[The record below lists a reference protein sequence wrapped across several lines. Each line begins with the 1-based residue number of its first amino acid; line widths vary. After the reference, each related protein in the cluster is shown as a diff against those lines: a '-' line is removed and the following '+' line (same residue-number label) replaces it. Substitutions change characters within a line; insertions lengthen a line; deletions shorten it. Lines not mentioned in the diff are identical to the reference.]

1 MKRKVILFSTYEQA
15 LSYRKGLARTNPH
28 GLFGISVETPYTWLV
43 DAWERFGDGRALL
56 SSLERTFA
64 TKEILSSYS
73 QQLGSLPITDGT
85 ISLLSRFFA
94 EVLGATELEDALAN
108 PEAYDLSEVEH
119 LILSL
124 VSPYRELLRHNDY
137 IEPSDA
143 LALLSELDLP
153 FDFTFGTIDE
163 LSLPFQRFFSKVAPS
178 ISKQIETPT
187 QITKTPDHVRPFLLL
202 AEGPSAQNALI
213 ARAIQAD
220 LEEICNKKLQLCRSQ
235 SNDLVGLEAGSDK
248 ANSVIVV
255 SSDAHNL
262 FSYITNTFTHN
273 HSCVTPTFELH
284 AQKPFIE
291 TDFGRAFNALRA
303 FLLDDSHEITALLD
317 YVDSPFSGIDS
328 IQAAQI
334 VSAVHGD
341 RLLSYDE
348 AHAMIHLA
356 SPHFDMF
363 EELFLDSDASL
374 VLDYFYDIAAEIPG
388 KDAFYRSEQG
398 SAISAL
404 RSVYELARKWNL
416 KPGEFE
422 FAIEGISI
430 DSSCVIPSSEENVS
444 LKVVVVSPE
453 KSKDFFGQSFDYVY
467 LCDLD
472 SRYYSADE
480 RHDALTTL
488 KTKLGISNW
497 SSELQSKRIWFEH
510 VKALAN
516 NTFYCERIL
525 SSGEDEDIYASFLWD
540 EVIECYRD
548 PNEDDDS
555 FGKVPSFWASNVM
568 SEGELSYDGN
578 ANSFLKHKEPLILEP
593 QASGVVSNGMS
604 HNLFLSRIGSYPQE
618 KLILS
623 PSAIEAY
630 VNCPYS
636 WFVSQRIR
644 PESPDEDLG
653 PLEQGTFVHG
663 VFDNFYKTL
672 PSALGQA
679 RVTKEN
685 LKQAQA
691 YLSEVFEEQL
701 AKQCDSPSTRYVPL
715 TPMEKAEAQK
725 LKQTLLKNLSIQSK
739 LLPEFSPTYSE
750 FVISPKDDCEY
761 AGVVIRGR
769 VDRID
774 VNAELGQYVVIDY
787 KGGIVGHDA
796 GYDPDE
802 MAELNK
808 DHGALDASTKKYE
821 ANEASNGIMPHKIQ
835 ALIYAQ
841 VLRKLI
847 PERPVGALYLSYRA
861 QESRNSIA
869 GSYDDA
875 FLDVSGFAR
884 RASAVKSNFDQYLS
898 LIEDM
903 VACRLEDMQ
912 AGNIEQKPLVKE
924 SCKYCPVAT
933 CPRRLS

>member
-15 LSYRKGLARTNPH
+15 LSYRKGLAQTNPH
-28 GLFGISVETPYTWLV
+28 GLFGISVETPYTWFV
-43 DAWERFGDGRALL
+43 DAWERFGDGRTLL

-94 EVLGATELEDALAN
+94 EVLGATELEDALTK
-108 PEAYDLSEVEH
+108 PEAYDLSEVER

-124 VSPYRELLRHNDY
+124 VSPYRELLRSNGY

-187 QITKTPDHVRPFLLL
+187 QITKTPDSVRPFLLL
-202 AEGPSAQNALI
+202 AEGPSAQNSLI
-213 ARAIQAD
+213 ARAIQAN
-220 LEEICNKKLQLCRSQ
+220 LEEICSKKQQLWRSG
-235 SNDLVGLEAGSDK
+235 SYDALGAEASSDK

-273 HSCVTPTFELH
+273 HPCVTPTFELH

-334 VSAVHGD
+334 ASAVHGD

-348 AHAMIHLA
+348 AHAMIHLT

-374 VLDYFYDIAAEIPG
+374 VLDYFYDVAAEVPG

-444 LKVVVVSPE
+444 LKVAVVSPE
-453 KSKDFFGQSFDYVY
+453 KSKDFFGQFFDYVY

-488 KTKLGISNW
+488 ETKLGISNW
-497 SSELQSKRIWFEH
+497 SSELQSKRTWFEY

-516 NTFYCERIL
+516 NTFYCERVL

-540 EVIECYRD
+540 EFIECYRD
-548 PNEDDDS
+548 SNEDDDS
-555 FGKVPSFWASNVM
+555 FGKLPSFWASNVM
-568 SEGELSYDGN
+568 SEGELSYDWN
-578 ANSFLKHKEPLILEP
+578 ANSFLKHKEPFILEP

-691 YLSEVFEEQL
+691 YLSKVFDNQL
-701 AKQCDSPSTRYVPL
+701 VNQSDSPSTRYVPL

-725 LKQTLLKNLSIQSK
+725 LKQTLLKNLSVQSR

-774 VNAELGQYVVIDY
+774 VNAELGQYVVFDY

-802 MAELNK
+802 MAESNK
-808 DHGALDASTKKYE
+808 DNNALDASTKNCE
-821 ANEASNGIMPHKIQ
+821 VNEASNGIMPHKIQ

-884 RASAVKSNFDQYLS
+884 RASAVKGNFDQYLS

-903 VACRLEDMQ
+903 VARRLEDMK

-924 SCKYCPVAT
+924 SCRYCPVAT

>member
-43 DAWERFGDGRALL
+43 DAWERFGDGRTLL

-108 PEAYDLSEVEH
+108 PVTYDLSEVQR

-124 VSPYRELLRHNDY
+124 VSPYRELLRSNGY

-153 FDFTFGTIDE
+153 FNFTFGTIDE

-213 ARAIQAD
+213 ARALYAD
-220 LEEICNKKLQLCRSQ
+220 IEEIGSAKQQLSV
-235 SNDLVGLEAGSDK
+235 SELPNVVGAEAGSEK
-248 ANSVIVV
+248 TNSIIVV
-255 SSDAHNL
+255 SSDPHIL
-262 FSYITNTFTHN
+262 FSYVTNVFVHN
-273 HSCVTPTFELH
+273 SSCEMPTFELR
-284 AQKPFIE
+284 AQKPFVE
-291 TDFGRAFNALRA
+291 TDFGRAFNALRT
-303 FLLDDSHEITALLD
+303 FLLDDSHELKALLD
-317 YVDSPFSGIDS
+317 YVGSPFSGINS

-348 AHAMIHLA
+348 AHAMIHLT

-374 VLDYFYDIAAEIPG
+374 VLDYFYDVAAEIPG

-444 LKVVVVSPE
+444 LKVAVVSPE
-453 KSKDFFGQSFDYVY
+453 KSKDFFGHFFDYVY

-488 KTKLGISNW
+488 ENKLGISNW
-497 SSELQSKRIWFEH
+497 SSELQSKRTWFEY

-516 NTFYCERIL
+516 NTFYCERVL

-540 EVIECYRD
+540 EFIECYRD
-548 PNEDDDS
+548 SNEDDDS
-555 FGKVPSFWASNVM
+555 FGKLPSFWASNVM
-568 SEGELSYDGN
+568 SEGELSYDWN

-685 LKQAQA
+685 LKEAQA
-691 YLSEVFEEQL
+691 YLSKVFDNQL
-701 AKQCDSPSTRYVPL
+701 VNQSDSPSTRYVPL

-725 LKQTLLKNLSIQSK
+725 LKQTLLKNLSVQSR

-750 FVISPKDDCEY
+750 FVISPKDACEY
-761 AGVVIRGR
+761 AGVLIRGR

-774 VNAELGQYVVIDY
+774 VNAELGQYVVLDY
-787 KGGIVGHDA
+787 KGGIAGHDA

-802 MAELNK
+802 QMRSNK
-808 DHGALDASTKKYE
+808 DHDDFATTENSHE
-821 ANEASNGIMPHKIQ
+821 VNGGSQGIIPHKIQ

-841 VLRKLI
+841 VLRRLL
-847 PERPVGALYLSYRA
+847 PERPVGALYFSYRA
-861 QESRNSIA
+861 QESRNSLA

-875 FLDVSGFAR
+875 FLDVAGFAR
-884 RASAVKSNFDQYLS
+884 RASAVKCNFDQYLS

-903 VACRLEDMQ
+903 VARRLEDMK

-933 CPRRLS
+933 CSRRLS

>member
-15 LSYRKGLARTNPH
+15 LSYRKGLAQTNPY

-43 DAWERFGDGRALL
+43 DAWERFGDGRTLL

-124 VSPYRELLRHNDY
+124 VPPYRELLRSKDY

-143 LALLSELDLP
+143 LTQLSEMDLP
-153 FDFTFGTIDE
+153 FEFSFGAIDE

-178 ISKQIETPT
+178 ITAQLEIPV
-187 QITKTPDHVRPFLLL
+187 QITKTVDHVRPILLL

-220 LEEICNKKLQLCRSQ
+220 LEEICSKKKQLCCSG
-235 SNDLVGLEAGSDK
+235 SHDALGAEAGSDK

-273 HSCVTPTFELH
+273 HSYVTPTFELH
-284 AQKPFIE
+284 AQKPFVE
-291 TDFGRAFNALRA
+291 TDFGRAFNALRV
-303 FLLDDSHEITALLD
+303 FLLDDTHEITALLD

-348 AHAMIHLA
+348 AHAMIHLT

-430 DSSCVIPSSEENVS
+430 DSSCVIPSPEENVS
-444 LKVVVVSPE
+444 PKVAVVSPE

-488 KTKLGISNW
+488 ETKLGISNC
-497 SSELQSKRIWFEH
+497 SSELQSKRMWFEH
-510 VKALAN
+510 VKALTN
-516 NTFYCERIL
+516 NTFYCERVL

-540 EVIECYRD
+540 EFIECYRD
-548 PNEDDDS
+548 PDEDDDS
-555 FGKVPSFWASNVM
+555 FGKLPSFWASNVM
-568 SEGELSYDGN
+568 SEGELSYDWN
-578 ANSFLKHKEPLILEP
+578 ANSFLKHKETLALEP
-593 QASGVVSNGMS
+593 HASGVVSKDMS
-604 HNLFLSRIGSYPQE
+604 QNLFLSRIGSYPQE

-644 PESPDEDLG
+644 PESPDEELG
-653 PLEQGTFVHG
+653 PLEQGTFVHS
-663 VFDNFYKTL
+663 VFDHFYKTL
-672 PSALGQA
+672 PAVLGQV

-701 AKQCDSPSTRYVPL
+701 AQQPNVQSIRYVPL

-725 LKQTLLKNLSIQSK
+725 LKQTLLNNLSVQSR

-750 FVISPKDDCEY
+750 FVISPKDECEY

-774 VNAELGQYVVIDY
+774 VNAELGQYVVLDY
-787 KGGIVGHDA
+787 KGGIIGHDA

-802 MAELNK
+802 EVKSSK
-808 DHGALDASTKKYE
+808 DHDDFAATENSHE
-821 ANEASNGIMPHKIQ
+821 VNEGSQGIIPHKIQ

-841 VLRKLI
+841 VLRRLL

-861 QESRNSIA
+861 QESRNSLA

-884 RASAVKSNFDQYLS
+884 RASAVKCNFDQYLS
-898 LIEDM
+898 LIENM
-903 VACRLEDMQ
+903 VARCLEDLK

>member
-15 LSYRKGLARTNPH
+15 LSFRKGLAQTNPH

-43 DAWERFGDGRALL
+43 DAWERFGDGRTLL

-64 TKEILSSYS
+64 TKDVLVSCSH
-73 QQLGSLPITDGT
+73 QLDSLTVTDGT

-94 EVLGATELEDALAN
+94 DVLGSKELEDALGK
-108 PEAYDLSEVEH
+108 PESYELSEVERSV
-119 LILSL
+119 LSL
-124 VSPYRELLRHNDY
+124 VLPYRELLRCRGY

-143 LALLSELDLP
+143 LSRLSEMELP
-153 FDFTFGTIDE
+153 FDFSFGAIDE

-178 ISKQIETPT
+178 IIEQLEIPVQISKTS
-187 QITKTPDHVRPFLLL
+187 DHVRPFLLL

-213 ARAIQAD
+213 ARALYAD
-220 LEEICNKKLQLCRSQ
+220 IEEIGSAKQQLSV
-235 SNDLVGLEAGSDK
+235 SELPEVVGVETASEK
-248 ANSVIVV
+248 ANSIVIV
-255 SSDAHNL
+255 SSDPYAL
-262 FSYITNTFTHN
+262 FSYIANVFAHN
-273 HSCVTPTFELH
+273 SFCEMPTFELR
-284 AQKPFIE
+284 AQKPFVE
-291 TDFGRAFNALRA
+291 TDFGRAFNALRT
-303 FLLDDSHEITALLD
+303 FLLDDSHEVKALLD

-334 VSAVHGD
+334 VSAIHGD
-341 RLLSYDE
+341 RLLSYEE
-348 AHAMIHLA
+348 AHAMLHLT

-374 VLDYFYDIAAEIPG
+374 VLDYFYDVAAEIPG

-398 SAISAL
+398 STISAL

-422 FAIEGISI
+422 FAIEGIAI
-430 DSSCVIPSSEENVS
+430 DNSCVIPSSDENS
-444 LKVVVVSPE
+444 SIKVVVVSPE
-453 KSKDFFGQSFDYVY
+453 NVKDFFGQSFDYVY

-488 KTKLGISNW
+488 ETKLGISNKA
-497 SSELQSKRIWFEH
+497 SELQSKRTWFEH

-525 SSGEDEDIYASFLWD
+525 SSGEDEDIYPSFLWD
-540 EVIECYRD
+540 EFIECYRD
-548 PNEDDDS
+548 PDEDDES
-555 FGKVPSFWASNVM
+555 FDTLPSFWASHVL
-568 SEGELSYDGN
+568 SEGELSYDWN
-578 ANSFLKHKEPLILEP
+578 ANSFQKHIDPLTLDL
-593 QASGVVSNGMS
+593 QASGTVSKAMRQ
-604 HNLFLSRIGSYPQE
+604 NLFLSRIGAYPQE

-644 PESPDEDLG
+644 PESPDEELG
-653 PLEQGTFVHG
+653 PLEQGTFVHS
-663 VFDNFYKTL
+663 VFDHFYKTL
-672 PSALGQA
+672 PAVLGQA
-679 RVTKEN
+679 RVTSDN

-701 AKQCDSPSTRYVPL
+701 AQQANVQSIRYVPL

-725 LKQTLLKNLSIQSK
+725 LKQTLLKNLSVQSR

-750 FVISPKDDCEY
+750 FVISPKDACEY
-761 AGVVIRGR
+761 AGVLIRGR

-774 VNAELGQYVVIDY
+774 VNAELGQYVVLDY

-802 MAELNK
+802 QMKSNK
-808 DHGALDASTKKYE
+808 DHDDFATTENSHE
-821 ANEASNGIMPHKIQ
+821 VNGGSQGIIPHKIQ

-841 VLRKLI
+841 VLRRLL
-847 PERPVGALYLSYRA
+847 PERPVGALYFSYRA
-861 QESRNSIA
+861 QESRNSLA

-875 FLDVSGFAR
+875 FLDVAGFAR
-884 RASAVKSNFDQYLS
+884 RTSAVKCNFDQYLS

-903 VACRLEDMQ
+903 VARRLEDMK